1 VILASA
7 ILAVMLPASTS
18 AVAARDR
25 PSFAGTWRLNEDS
38 SEKLGEK
45 MRESFRGRGGPGGG
59 GIGGR
64 GGFGGGRGGFGGRR
78 QRGEGSGD
86 EGGRRGPERFDSGSE
101 TLTIDQSATEIT
113 IRDADDAIRTLATDG
128 KKVKTKTPRGD
139 EVETSARWKDS
150 KLVVE
155 QNLPRGGRRTETY
168 ERASDSSRLYVTVSI
183 EPSGRPPVT
192 ARRVYDPTEPPPT
205 P

>member
-45 MRESFRGRGGPGGG
+45 MRESFRGRGGPGG
-59 GIGGR
+59 
-64 GGFGGGRGGFGGRR
+64 
-78 QRGEGSGD
+78 
-86 EGGRRGPERFDSGSE
+86 
-101 TLTIDQSATEIT
+101 
-113 IRDADDAIRTLATDG
+113 DG

-183 EPSGRPPVT
+183 EPSGRPSVT